1 MTLVVT
7 PPDDLD
13 VALLDAVRDWLPG
26 RRWFPAKGTQA
37 ELALVGGLALADDVR
52 VLLVRAKAGSI
63 DAVLQ
68 VPLVLTPAT
77 GEHDGGH
84 AGATTSPTDVV
95 GHVGGRAV
103 LDGAAHPAFVAA
115 WLAAADGPGAPVDPS
130 TARAVSGEQ
139 SNTSVILRAA
149 PDAPAPAAIL
159 KVLRAVAAGE
169 NPDVD
174 VPRHLVDV
182 GSADVPPP
190 LAWLQARWPGPSGEQ
205 VEGYLGAMSAFVP
218 QAQDGFELACD
229 VARRGEPFDDLAR
242 ELGAV
247 VAGVHAD
254 LVRAFG
260 TDAATA
266 PEDGPEQVASAVA
279 NRFAWAVSAVPQLTR
294 FAPGVEAVVAQ
305 VRGLAVA
312 PPRQRVHG
320 DLHLGQV
327 LRSGSRWFVT
337 DFEGEPLAP
346 LAARTR
352 PDLALRDVAGMLRSL
367 DYAAAVAGLTGDAAQ
382 SWTDAARAALLDGY
396 AGAAVAQPV
405 DVDADGRAVL
415 LRALELDKTLYE
427 AVYESRNRPTWL
439 PIPLAGLERL
449 AG

>member
-7 PPDDLD
+7 PPDEVD

-37 ELALVGGLALADDVR
+37 ELTLVGGLALADDVR
-52 VLLVRAKAGSI
+52 VLLVRARAGSI

-68 VPLVLTPAT
+68 VPLVLAADGAGSPAPS
-77 GEHDGGH
+77 G
-84 AGATTSPTDVV
+84 SPADEVV
-95 GHVGGRAV
+95 GRVAGRAV

-115 WLAAADGPGAPVDPS
+115 WLAAADGPGAQVDPA

-159 KVLRAVAAGE
+159 KVLRAVATGE

-182 GSADVPPP
+182 GSTDVPAP
-190 LAWLQARWPGPSGEQ
+190 LAWLQARWPDATGEQ

-260 TDAATA
+260 ADGTTA
-266 PEDGPEQVASAVA
+266 PQDGPEQVAAAVA
-279 NRFAWAVSAVPQLTR
+279 GRFSWAMSAVPQLAR
-294 FAPGVEAVVAQ
+294 FAPGVESVVAQ
-305 VRGLAVA
+305 VRALPVA

-382 SWTDAARAALLDGY
+382 AWSDRARAALLDGY
-396 AGAAVAQPV
+396 AGAAVAQP
-405 DVDADGRAVL
+405 DVDADGRALL